1 MKQVIFIEGGII
13 QEIISEI
20 KNEIVVIDRDV
31 EGLDK
36 TDIRIIEGDESYIYR
51 GLTESKVD
59 PERVKRIYEEAD
71 KEVSEENNKQ
81 ASSYIAQPLELY
93 LRRCG
98 IELSPEKL
106 NTLYKDFD
114 EWLEYWLYM
123 DMYEAVD
130 NHRQS

>member
-98 IELSPEKL
+98 IELSLEKL